1 VKVGFVG
8 LGSMGGPIAAN
19 LLRAGM
25 TLLVSD
31 ARPERVAPIVAA
43 GARAAEPPEI
53 AQADLVCVSLPGPP
67 EIEEVAVGDDGLL
80 AQMNPGSAFMSLS
93 TISVESCGKLQAGA
107 QVAGVDFIDAPV
119 TGAADGARDA
129 SLIVMVGA
137 DEPVFDRMTPVFA
150 AIAQKAILIGPPPAG
165 TVAKLLT
172 NMLWFVNTVALAEA
186 LALGAAV
193 GVPPDVLGP
202 VVKQSAGSSWAA
214 HHDLA
219 NMLAGND
226 DPSFSLALCCKDL
239 QALGD
244 LESTASYASSLAQI
258 ARERFNAAREMFG
271 PDAGELAVSRVIEK
285 QAGVSI
291 RAGAA
296 RHHPDA
302 GQRPAH

>member
-1 VKVGFVG
+1 MIVGFIG
-8 LGSMGGPIAAN
+8 LGSMGGAIATN
-19 LLRAGM
+19 LLGAGM
-25 TLLVSD
+25 TVLAFD

-43 GARAAEPPEI
+43 GARAAEPAEI
-53 AQADLVCVSLPGPP
+53 AQADLVCVSLPGPR
-67 EIEEVAVGDDGLL
+67 EIEDVALGDDGLL
-80 AQMNPGSAFMSLS
+80 AQMTPGSAFMSLS
-93 TISVESCGKLQAGA
+93 TISVESCRKLQAGA
-107 QVAGVDFIDAPV
+107 QAAGVDFIDSPV

-129 SLIVMVGA
+129 SLIAMVGA
-137 DEPVFDRMTPVFA
+137 DTPVFARMTPVFA
-150 AIAQKAILIGPPPAG
+150 AIAQQAILVGPAPAG

-172 NMLWFVNTVALAEA
+172 NMLWFINTVALAEA

-202 VVKQSAGSSWAA
+202 VVTQSAGSSWVA

-219 NMLAGND
+219 NLLAGD
-226 DPSFSLALCCKDL
+226 DDLSFSLALCCKDL

-244 LESTASYASSLAQI
+244 LELTASYSSSLAQV
-258 ARERFNAAREMFG
+258 ARECFNAAREMFG

-296 RHHPDA
+296 R
-302 GQRPAH
+302 